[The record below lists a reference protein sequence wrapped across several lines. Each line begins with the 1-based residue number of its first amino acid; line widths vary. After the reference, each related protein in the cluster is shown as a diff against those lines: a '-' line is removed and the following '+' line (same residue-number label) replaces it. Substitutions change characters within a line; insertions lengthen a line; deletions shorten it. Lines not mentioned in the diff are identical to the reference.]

1 MKATI
6 DVPCVPILISAPL
19 KAAPQGSKTLG
30 RYGGLREA
38 SKRVKPYR
46 DALKVYAKEAMR
58 GKKPLT
64 GPVAINVT
72 FCFVQAQS
80 NRDIYPIGRNIGDL
94 DKLCRSTLDALTG
107 IVYEDDSQVSV
118 LSAQKY
124 YMRKDEVEIQ
134 IHRFTDS
141 VREIE
146 RGSHDRPIPTPRSRT
161 HCD

>member
-1 MKATI
+1 MRQTATI
-6 DVPCVPILISAPL
+6 DVPCVPVLISAPL

-46 DALKVYAKEAMR
+46 DALKVYAKEVMR
-58 GKKPLT
+58 GKKPMT

-80 NRDIYPIGRNIGDL
+80 NRDIYPTARTIGDL

-107 IVYEDDSQVSV
+107 IVYWDDSQVSV
-118 LSAQKY
+118 LTAQKY
-124 YMRKDEVEIQ
+124 YSRRDEVEIQ
-134 IHRFTDS
+134 IHNLSPQD
-141 VREIE
+141 
-146 RGSHDRPIPTPRSRT
+146 
-161 HCD
+161 